1 MQSWVRG
8 AEPMPAAGAFHVDT
22 YIIETGKGAAGVV
35 IGDGRG
41 FRFFAATLISI
52 ISKASTSA
60 RRSRSAAAH
69 RRRQE
74 SAEEGAQGR
83 PCTAAFN
90 LKQQMLRQRTAK
102 QYARD
107 ISSRRSS
114 NSAVDR

>member
-1 MQSWVRG
+1 MYG
-8 AEPMPAAGAFHVDT
+8 T
-22 YIIETGKGAAGVV
+22 YIIETRKGAAGIV

-52 ISKASTSA
+52 ISKARSSA

-74 SAEEGAQGR
+74 SAEEDAQGR

-90 LKQQMLRQRTAK
+90 LKQQGYASARQSNTAKIFRVTDLRTAPSTDSARQRMA
-102 QYARD
+102 A
-107 ISSRRSS
+107 
-114 NSAVDR
+114 